1 MAVGNHAARL
11 AVVKNTEPFSVHSDL
26 RVGRVV
32 LPVGRWSHQ
41 HRPRNTP
48 QIGIND
54 ERAAVQG
61 QFAHHDVTDTAIDPL
76 STSDASA
83 NGGSQSRRT
92 WWIAAAAVLVG
103 LVGIQML
110 VTQPLAHRLESMQRD
125 LVQVERDMVEL
136 VGAGNGAW
144 ETNNLLTSL
153 RDQSDQM
160 DAARDAIETIDGFRE
175 QVQEQA
181 IGAETARDVVGQ
193 LATLQ
198 ARLIEN
204 GASTQRATDE
214 LNRLV
219 QLRDLASS
227 GASKTNRAATEITR
241 LQQIASDLDL
251 AHDSID
257 KLVNLRT
264 AILAGATDAD
274 EARVTLDRLVVIQDT
289 LNTHSADVAVA
300 RKNLGQ
306 LLTLEE
312 SLRTRSDDIADAV
325 EALEVLTDLQHDIRS
340 HVESMQEMRR
350 GLMEV
355 VLLQSTVAR
364 VITMLEPLTEL
375 ARLRRLS
382 GDEIRAAARSIT
394 QQRATVRVIPD
405 NSSDQQVQSTRTAG
419 STGSSSDQ
427 KRHTQSGTS
436 LFDGTDGLGIDRFVP
451 PPAADTPL
459 AGDKS
464 TR

>member
-1 MAVGNHAARL
+1 M
-11 AVVKNTEPFSVHSDL
+11 
-26 RVGRVV
+26 
-32 LPVGRWSHQ
+32 
-41 HRPRNTP
+41 
-48 QIGIND
+48 
-54 ERAAVQG
+54 QG
-61 QFAHHDVTDTAIDPL
+61 QFAHHDVSNTTIDPL
-76 STSDASA
+76 STDDAT
-83 NGGSQSRRT
+83 NGQSHTRRT

-144 ETNNLLTSL
+144 ETNNLLTNL

-160 DAARDAIETIDGFRE
+160 DAARDAIGTIDGFRE

-181 IGAETARDVVGQ
+181 VGADTARDVVEQ
-193 LATLQ
+193 LAALQ
-198 ARLIEN
+198 SRLIEN
-204 GASTQRATDE
+204 GAATQQATAE

-219 QLRDLASS
+219 QLRNLASA
-227 GASKTNRAATEITR
+227 GASKTNRAVAEITR
-241 LQQIASDLDL
+241 LQQVATDLDL

-257 KLVNLRT
+257 KLVSLRN
-264 AILAGATDAD
+264 AILAGATDTD
-274 EARVTLDRLVVIQDT
+274 EARVALDRLVVIQDT

-325 EALEVLTDLQHDIRS
+325 EALEVLTDLQHDIRN
-340 HVESMQEMRR
+340 HVESMRGMRR
-350 GLMEV
+350 DLMEV

-364 VITMLEPLTEL
+364 VTAMLEPLTAL
-375 ARLRRLS
+375 ASLRRLS
-382 GDEIRAAARSIT
+382 GDEIRAAARSISR
-394 QQRATVRVIPD
+394 QRSTASRVIPE
-405 NSSDQQVQSTRTAG
+405 SSPEQQVKSTRTAG

-427 KRHTQSGTS
+427 QRQIKNRTG

-451 PPAADTPL
+451 TPAADTSL
-459 AGDKS
+459 RGDKS